1 MYLRFINSKT
11 SISLIR
17 SFVHLAQEWHR
28 VGELNTINYQSLSLF
43 WKGKK
48 KVREKKGRTETSW
61 AEQMW
66 REREGGRER
75 KKYGSKRHT
84 RCQRGTV
91 CPLFT
96 GVTAGWNCHC
106 LKICLHRGLKYT
118 VGIRPNDDRSPSFF
132 HLLSPRE
139 RHCSASMEPKEG
151 EGEISSRSCF
161 NFVPMCRWRNVCVLS
176 LWRFTRLPPPPHE
189 KWKEIFPHCTSRNRY
204 RDNSDVIDR
213 GELRERIGHWYWEH

>member
-1 MYLRFINSKT
+1 
-11 SISLIR
+11 
-17 SFVHLAQEWHR
+17 
-28 VGELNTINYQSLSLF
+28 
-43 WKGKK
+43 
-48 KVREKKGRTETSW
+48 
-61 AEQMW
+61 MW

-151 EGEISSRSCF
+151 EGETSSRSCF

-213 GELRERIGHWYWEH
+213 GELRERIGHWLLGALIIRKWGWKFCFCWRGETWTIRIDAIREKIAKELWGIGGDSRRENK

>member
-17 SFVHLAQEWHR
+17 SYTWHKNGIAWANWIR
-28 VGELNTINYQSLSLF
+28 LITNRSPSSE
-43 WKGKK
+43 
-48 KVREKKGRTETSW
+48 KGRRKWEKRKGERKLVGRSR
-61 AEQMW
+61 MW

-151 EGEISSRSCF
+151 EGETSSRSCF

-176 LWRFTRLPPPPHE
+176 LWQFTRLPPPPHE

-213 GELRERIGHWYWEH
+213 GELKERIGHWYWEH